1 MFWLKNWLL
10 FVRGWNDAVNICLEC
25 QQLSD
30 KDLRNQISKNNIFS
44 MLLVFSC
51 KSSSRNANVSLQVS
65 KSHIKNVYRTLVVE
79 NWRIKKWFNKTK
91 STWNQQVVNCSYMM
105 IVSFNDLLWSRS
117 CSQLWKMSISTNES
131 KGKLILTNQRSGKS
145 NFFPDHTWQAWIIT
159 NCMVIRV
166 IHQLPRG
173 DPSILWSLLYQ
184 TQSNQITLNVACLYT

>member
-1 MFWLKNWLL
+1 MSYL
-10 FVRGWNDAVNICLEC
+10 FSAAKVARKTQMSLH
-25 QQLSD
+25 
-30 KDLRNQISKNNIFS
+30 
-44 MLLVFSC
+44 
-51 KSSSRNANVSLQVS
+51 KSVSHV
-65 KSHIKNVYRTLVVE
+65 KNVYKTLVVE
-79 NWRIKKWFNKTK
+79 NWGIKKWFNKTK

-131 KGKLILTNQRSGKS
+131 KGKLISTNQRSGKS

-166 IHQLPRG
+166 KHQLPRG